1 MDIIRK
7 KNIPHT
13 TQEQTGWHKE
23 TSFQLCELVPVF
35 VGNTRQEKHSV
46 AKTTK
51 SLKLIRNTET
61 FKYWVLQNKKRLKLK
76 MPNTVNYKKKNLS
89 IYKEW
94 SETQMP
100 CFQLL
105 SSGGQGT
112 LAATPF
118 SEFLAVSCNTT
129 QSLHTTQIKK
139 NLKLPGETRWTM
151 TDISRSRNSFIL
163 FTRHLSQDFVFPSS
177 NWM

>member
-35 VGNTRQEKHSV
+35 VGNTCQEKHSV

-89 IYKEW
+89 IYKE
-94 SETQMP
+94 
-100 CFQLL
+100 
-105 SSGGQGT
+105 
-112 LAATPF
+112 
-118 SEFLAVSCNTT
+118 
-129 QSLHTTQIKK
+129 
-139 NLKLPGETRWTM
+139 
-151 TDISRSRNSFIL
+151 
-163 FTRHLSQDFVFPSS
+163 
-177 NWM
+177 